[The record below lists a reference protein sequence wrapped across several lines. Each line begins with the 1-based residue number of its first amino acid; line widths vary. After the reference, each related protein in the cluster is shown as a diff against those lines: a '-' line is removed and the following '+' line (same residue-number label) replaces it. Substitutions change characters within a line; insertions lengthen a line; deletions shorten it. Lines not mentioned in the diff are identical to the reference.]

1 MQLQNAQLATLPE
14 EIERLEG
21 TIASLRAKQAIQ
33 NPGGP
38 VQNMGLPATL
48 ALLSEMDAEAEQLD
62 AQISA
67 LQMAVPKTAR
77 ELERM
82 RSELRPLEIQ
92 KQQAITAAQD
102 AMRRKKQGEKGVGDD
117 LEIKGRWYTG
127 VHKVMT
133 NVLGAEA

>member
-1 MQLQNAQLATLPE
+1 MQLQDAQLTTLPE
-14 EIERLEG
+14 EIERLES
-21 TIASLRAKQAIQ
+21 TIARLQAKQAVR
-33 NPGGP
+33 NPDGP
-38 VQNMGLPATL
+38 AQNMGLPATL
-48 ALLSEMDAEAEQLD
+48 ALLSEMDAETEQLD

-92 KQQAITAAQD
+92 KQQAIAAAQD
-102 AMRRKKQGEKGVGDD
+102 AMRRKKQGEKGIGDD

-127 VHKVMT
+127 SHKVMISI
-133 NVLGAEA
+133 LGAEA

>member
-1 MQLQNAQLATLPE
+1 MQLQDAQLTTLPE
-14 EIERLEG
+14 EIERLES
-21 TIASLRAKQAIQ
+21 TIARLQAKQAVR

-38 VQNMGLPATL
+38 AQNMGLPATL

-92 KQQAITAAQD
+92 KQQAIAAAQD
-102 AMRRKKQGEKGVGDD
+102 AMRRKKQGEKGIGDD

-127 VHKVMT
+127 SHKVMT
-133 NVLGAEA
+133 SILGAEA